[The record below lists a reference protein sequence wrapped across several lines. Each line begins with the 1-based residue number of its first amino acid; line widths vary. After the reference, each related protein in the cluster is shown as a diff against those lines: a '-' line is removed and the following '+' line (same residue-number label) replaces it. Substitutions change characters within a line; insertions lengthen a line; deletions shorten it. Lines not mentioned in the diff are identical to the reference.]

1 MLNYFLCPCIF
12 DVVFVSNPKEI
23 SQLIESGFLDANFL
37 ILRDDSTVYICCKEN
52 IVFYYE
58 CHSRS
63 DIYKTCGNVIE
74 PVNCFDLLSF
84 GFENICSKCKKLI
97 LKYFLDI
104 LIKIKK

>member
-1 MLNYFLCPCIF
+1 MLNYFVCPCIF

-23 SQLIESGFLDANFL
+23 DELIESGFLEVNFL
-37 ILRDDSTVYICCKEN
+37 ILRDDSSLYISCKEN
-52 IVFYYE
+52 IAFYYE
-58 CHSRS
+58 RHSRS
-63 DIYKTCGNVIE
+63 DIFKTCGDIID